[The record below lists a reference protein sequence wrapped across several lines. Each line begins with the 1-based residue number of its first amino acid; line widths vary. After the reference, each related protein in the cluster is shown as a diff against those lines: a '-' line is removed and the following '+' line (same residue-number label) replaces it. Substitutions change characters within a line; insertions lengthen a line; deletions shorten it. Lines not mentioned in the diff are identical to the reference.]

1 MTGRSSPPP
10 SIDWRVRSDGQQ
22 RVISELIGAR
32 IRNSTLRLGEALARW
47 GLTPNLLTAIGLV
60 LNLLVAAVI
69 ASGNLRAGGALL
81 LLASGFDM
89 LDGAV
94 ARATGTVTKFGGF
107 LDSTIDRYSESL
119 VYGGVLVYLL
129 GTRDYRL
136 GSLLIIVATAGSL
149 LISYARARAE
159 AAGVRASVGL
169 LARPERVLILA
180 VGLLTGYV
188 IPALWILAIGTHLTV
203 VTRMAHVW
211 RLSRA
216 TESRAG

>member
-1 MTGRSSPPP
+1 
-10 SIDWRVRSDGQQ
+10 
-22 RVISELIGAR
+22 VISELIGAR
-32 IRNSTLRLGEALARW
+32 IRNSTLRLGKTLARW
-47 GLTPNLLTAIGLV
+47 GLTPNLLTAVGLV
-60 LNLLVAAVI
+60 LNVLVAAVI
-69 ASGNLRAGGALL
+69 ASGSLRTGGALL

-94 ARATGTVTKFGGF
+94 ARASGTVTKFGGF

-136 GSLLIIVATAGSL
+136 GSLLILVATAGSL

-159 AAGVRASVGL
+159 AAGFQASVGL

-203 VTRMAHVW
+203 ITRMAHVW
-211 RLSRA
+211 RLSR
-216 TESRAG
+216 TIESRVG

>member
-1 MTGRSSPPP
+1 
-10 SIDWRVRSDGQQ
+10 
-22 RVISELIGAR
+22 VISELIGAR
-32 IRNSTLRLGEALARW
+32 IRNSTLRLGETLARW
-47 GLTPNLLTAIGLV
+47 GLTPNLLTAVGLV

-69 ASGNLRAGGALL
+69 ASGSLRTGGALL

-94 ARATGTVTKFGGF
+94 ARASGTVTKFGGF

-119 VYGGVLVYLL
+119 VYAGVLVYLL

-136 GSLLIIVATAGSL
+136 GSLLILVATAGSL

-159 AAGVRASVGL
+159 AAGFQASVGL

-188 IPALWILAIGTHLTV
+188 IPALWILAIGTHVTV
-203 VTRMAHVW
+203 ITRMAHVW
-211 RLSRA
+211 RLSR
-216 TESRAG
+216 TIESRVG

>member
-1 MTGRSSPPP
+1 MTGRSSLRRA
-10 SIDWRVRSDGQQ
+10 SIDRRSGRQ

-32 IRNSTLRLGEALARW
+32 IRNSTLRLGGTRALGTDAEPAHGDRSRAQSACC
-47 GLTPNLLTAIGLV
+47 GGDRQRQPA
-60 LNLLVAAVI
+60 
-69 ASGNLRAGGALL
+69 AGGALL

-94 ARATGTVTKFGGF
+94 ARASGTVTKFGGF

-159 AAGVRASVGL
+159 AAGFRASVGL

-211 RLSRA
+211 RLSRS
-216 TESRAG
+216 TEPRAG

>member
-1 MTGRSSPPP
+1 M
-10 SIDWRVRSDGQQ
+10 
-22 RVISELIGAR
+22 ISELIGAR
-32 IRNSTLRLGEALARW
+32 IRNSTLRLGETLARW
-47 GLTPNLLTAIGLV
+47 GLTPNLLTAVGLV

-69 ASGNLRAGGALL
+69 ASGSLRTGGALL

-94 ARATGTVTKFGGF
+94 ARASGTVTKFGGF

-119 VYGGVLVYLL
+119 VYAGVLVYLL

-136 GSLLIIVATAGSL
+136 GSLLILVATAGSL

-159 AAGVRASVGL
+159 AAGFQASVGL

-203 VTRMAHVW
+203 ITRMAHVW
-211 RLSRA
+211 RLSR
-216 TESRAG
+216 TIESRVG